1 MSAIATSGLM
11 QCSRPQLFDHLVGA
25 LLEKR
30 GHVEAERLGGLE
42 FAARKPVNAPRS
54 MAVRE
59 FLRSNWHV
67 VTIAVTAGAIV
78 CAAVFLLSTMPPRSI
93 AMARQTDAITRS
105 NVP

>member
-1 MSAIATSGLM
+1 MQKISAGKFHFEPSLTS
-11 QCSRPQLFDHLVGA
+11 FDHLVGA
-25 LLEKR
+25 GEKR
-30 GHVEAERLGGLE
+30 RRHFEAERLGGLE

-78 CAAVFLLSTMPPRSI
+78 FAAVLFIGSVPARSL
-93 AMARQTDAITRS
+93 AVAARPLGGG
-105 NVP
+105 VP